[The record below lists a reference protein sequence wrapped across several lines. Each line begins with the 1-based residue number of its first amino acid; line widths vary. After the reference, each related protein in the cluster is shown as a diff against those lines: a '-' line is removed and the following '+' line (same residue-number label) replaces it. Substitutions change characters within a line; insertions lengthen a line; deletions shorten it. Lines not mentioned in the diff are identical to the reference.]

1 MGKWEVG
8 CLKDCRDCSK
18 MSSRQEITFLTSKDT
33 LPRKTKAS
41 NLSHKKHK
49 LKKKNGE
56 GHQT

>member
-1 MGKWEVG
+1 MGSGVFP
-8 CLKDCRDCSK
+8 
-18 MSSRQEITFLTSKDT
+18 RQEITFLTSKDT